1 MSHYGNAW
9 RLKAGPW
16 ADPSEIKSY
25 LNIIHKIAVCTGIM
39 NSSPLW
45 LCLTH
50 SSDTYTDIC
59 VCSTEVY
66 FKTGWGKLIA
76 TQIKNRAEMSWNSIE
91 MYLSWLSG
99 YLKLQ
104 ELDSLD
110 NMPFCFRAC
119 SVNNYRLKLINAM
132 ISLQIIVFCPFPAAL
147 LCTLEEFFFF
157 FQRMLMGTAF
167 HTFFWKTSHFIF
179 KSLKRR
185 AEKAWK

>member
-1 MSHYGNAW
+1 MDAVRLFTFSTLVLDIDTSQKEKKKVSHMSHYGNAW

-157 FQRMLMGTAF
+157 F
-167 HTFFWKTSHFIF
+167 K
-179 KSLKRR
+179 
-185 AEKAWK
+185 EC